1 MELNWK
7 KNGSTAKKNFLKFPL
22 KRVQI
27 FEQHLSNSSSLSC
40 HFVHSL
46 QTPKGLLSISWR
58 KILQPF
64 PVAYFSSSLPPLIFS
79 FSALYYVDSLGLS
92 SRKKSTYSLEE
103 RRKKIGLAISK
114 FTLAGWGIAQ
124 VRVHSRV
131 NSFWFLYTRYSLNV
145 NLLLPSLVLLVHV
158 LPTIM
163 GGWAHGFMSYSAHC
177 LTGTGSSWTQIGMDA
192 HRYFLR

>member
-1 MELNWK
+1 MH
-7 KNGSTAKKNFLKFPL
+7 LKFPHSSFSWNWTGRRMVQL
-22 KRVQI
+22 PRVQI
-27 FEQHLSNSSSLSC
+27 LEQHLSNSSSLSC
-40 HFVHSL
+40 HFAHSL

-64 PVAYFSSSLPPLIFS
+64 PVAYFSSSLSPLIFS

-103 RRKKIGLAISK
+103 RRKKIRLAISK

-145 NLLLPSLVLLVHV
+145 MLIYFCLRLFFLSMFWDKNYYGRLGPWFHVIFCTLLDRYRKLLDTDWDGC
-158 LPTIM
+158 P
-163 GGWAHGFMSYSAHC
+163 
-177 LTGTGSSWTQIGMDA
+177 
-192 HRYFLR
+192 